1 MQTLRANALFS
12 FPMFSVSNGLSSLV
26 LFKLAEVSGGMSQA
40 GRDGSLT
47 PEIVLR
53 HHLISQRFG
62 ES

>member
-1 MQTLRANALFS
+1 
-12 FPMFSVSNGLSSLV
+12 MFSAGNGPSSLV
-26 LFKLAEVSGGMSQA
+26 LFKLAEVSVGMSQA

-53 HHLISQRFG
+53 RHLISQRFG